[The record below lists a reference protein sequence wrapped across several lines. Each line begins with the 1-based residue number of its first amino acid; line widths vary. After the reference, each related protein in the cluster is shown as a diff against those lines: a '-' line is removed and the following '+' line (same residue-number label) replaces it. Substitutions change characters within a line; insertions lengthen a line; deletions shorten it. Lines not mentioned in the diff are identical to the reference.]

1 MKLRLHPL
9 YKNLLLLAMV
19 LGPLYWLILTE
30 DGQIRTDVVLLTLF
44 GKPELNLTIERLN
57 SDLTEAQLRALFPD
71 LTLDCEAVETPFGDR
86 ACRVEIG
93 IFNSVPARAFTLF
106 LEDDQVRAARVDYR
120 PRSQGALESQFRHR
134 LGVPGQRD
142 AAHPETQ
149 TWQAED
155 GLVLMPATKPADNS
169 QAALFW
175 LSAAALR
182 GRGDG
187 GAVY

>member
-71 LTLDCEAVETPFGDR
+71 LTLDCEAAETPFGDR

-120 PRSQGALESQFRHR
+120 PRSQGAR
-134 LGVPGQRD
+134 LTAWELMQ
-142 AAHPETQ
+142 
-149 TWQAED
+149 D
-155 GLVLMPATKPADNS
+155 GIPVTLIADN
-169 QAALFW
+169 AAGLFLRR
-175 LSAAALR
+175 LSPARLS
-182 GRGDG
+182 G
-187 GAVY
+187 